1 MVEHGKAKAGE
12 RGGGAHCAWVAEV
25 EVREML

>member
-12 RGGGAHCAWVAEV
+12 RGGAHCAWVAEI